1 MGHTFNDAHH
11 PIDSKAA
18 LICVGRNGM
27 LRLRFQ
33 QPDNSWQET
42 STELEH
48 VSSSREPFTHAA
60 FAPNG
65 EVHLANNYALL
76 IA

>member
-1 MGHTFNDAHH
+1 
-11 PIDSKAA
+11 
-18 LICVGRNGM
+18 M

>member
-1 MGHTFNDAHH
+1 
-11 PIDSKAA
+11 
-18 LICVGRNGM
+18 M

-48 VSSSREPFTHAA
+48 VSSSRDPFTHAA
-60 FAPNG
+60 FASKNG
-65 EVHLANNYALL
+65 KARLTNNYALL